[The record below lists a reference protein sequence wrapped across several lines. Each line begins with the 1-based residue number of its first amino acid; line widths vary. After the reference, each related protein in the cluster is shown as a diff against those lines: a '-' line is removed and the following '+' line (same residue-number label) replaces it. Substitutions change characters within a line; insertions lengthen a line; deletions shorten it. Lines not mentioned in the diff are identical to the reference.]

1 MGLEIGDA
9 NWARAVGHAGVWAL
23 VAARV
28 LGLCLTAPALAIPEL
43 DWRLRLLLA
52 LLLSAVLIPVLEPM
66 IAPPLDWS
74 SAGWGLLLEVLVG
87 GMLGWSAALIIAGAR
102 LGGELVAAQAG
113 LSTASLFDPDTGEET
128 TVLGRLYGWIAL
140 AVFLALDGPL
150 ILIRALIESYGAV
163 PAGRLSISKETAEL
177 AFGQVG
183 RALELSLR
191 AAAPPALALTLA
203 GIVLGWLSRA
213 GAVTPFVC
221 CSRCQADSE
230 LFLGVVLVMISLAA
244 LIATLANA
252 WDAFPF

>member
-1 MGLEIGDA
+1 MAI
-9 NWARAVGHAGVWAL
+9 AGVWAL

-43 DWRLRLLLA
+43 DWRLRLMLA
-52 LLLSAVLIPVLEPM
+52 RLLSAVLIPVLEPL
-66 IAPPLDWS
+66 IAPPLDLS
-74 SAGWGLLLEVLVG
+74 AAGWGLLLEVLIG
-87 GMLGWSAALIIAGAR
+87 GILGWSAALIIAGAR

-113 LSTASLFDPDTGEET
+113 LSTASLFDPETGEET

-150 ILIRALIESYGAV
+150 ILIRALVESYRAV
-163 PAGRLSISKETAEL
+163 PAGRLLISQETAEL

-183 RALELSLR
+183 LR
-191 AAAPPALALTLA
+191 PGAVAAGRAPPALALTLA

-213 GAVTPFVC
+213 APSLPFVALALPI
-221 CSRCQADSE
+221 RTR
-230 LFLGVVLVMISLAA
+230 LGVVLVMLSLAT
-244 LIATLANA
+244 LIVTLASA